1 MRIRF
6 RLEAATDIES
16 ARDWYEQ
23 QSAGLGQ
30 KFLASFDRSI
40 DLIARFPK
48 AFPEIAGEH
57 RRALLHRFPYAV
69 YYRVEDD
76 LIDVLACLHNARDPE
91 AWRLLS

>member
-6 RLEAATDIES
+6 RLEAAGDVES

-30 KFLASFDRSI
+30 KFLASFDHAI
-40 DLIARFPK
+40 DLIARFPR

-57 RRALLHRFPYAV
+57 RRALLHRLYRTRFPRQAGG
-69 YYRVEDD
+69 
-76 LIDVLACLHNARDPE
+76 LIIKPPRG
-91 AWRLLS
+91 